1 MENWIKHELFHSN
14 NEVSW
19 WHDMTH
25 DNMSSHDIRHMTS
38 RHDFMNIKF
47 DIWLLLY
54 VAVSESERWFYLCF
68 CFRSRNTFLLSPIGW
83 PSRMHSRV
91 TLKLKV
97 TSWSTWPL
105 LSLLVFVL
113 PRWFFLFRKDFRSG
127 NSFQLSPFAWPSR
140 LTLKLNVTSWSTWHM
155 SFLPVFV
162 LPQRFFCFVG
172 FLGQIIHSN
181 YCHSRDFYIWP
192 WNSGSRH
199 GLRDFCYFWALVCVI
214 RQWFFVLSGF
224 QVEEFF
230 LTIATCLPITCDF
243 ET

>member
-1 MENWIKHELFHSN
+1 MT
-14 NEVSW
+14 
-19 WHDMTH
+19 WHDSWQYVITWH
-25 DNMSSHDIRHMTS
+25 TSHDVKAWLHEHKIWHLTS
-38 RHDFMNIKF
+38 SICRCEWTGAMI
-47 DIWLLLY
+47 LLLF
-54 VAVSESERWFYLCF
+54 RTI
-68 CFRSRNTFLLSPIGW
+68 FRSRNTFWLSPIGW

-97 TSWSTWPL
+97 TSCSTWPL

-162 LPQRFFCFVG
+162 LPRRFFCFVR

-192 WNSGSRH
+192 WHSGSRH

-224 QVEEFF
+224 QVEEFI